1 MVSLCQNLNPANS
14 TSTLDYRVTT
24 EPKLQVDEF
33 STTST
38 SKYENRIRV
47 IRDLTEIHEAT
58 WVNSDRVSIRVYVKY
73 LRYATIMTRDLLV
86 TDDNRRANNPIESQ
100 IQRWVTLNHPN
111 IMPFIGYDL
120 HDVPA
125 LVFSW
130 YKNGNISQ
138 YSKAHPEAD
147 RCRLLRDIC
156 RGLSYLHSLEP
167 NPIIHGSIK
176 PTNVIVGDLGQA
188 MLVDFGMAPD
198 IRALE
203 RHITLQDPDWTSF
216 RYMSP
221 ESIEEGVITTETDV
235 YSFGLLALEVLSGNA
250 PYHNLGHV
258 AAMIK
263 ITEGSTPL
271 PGDHPRIPYPSPAWD
286 MMQRCWATDPSKRP
300 VIEEVNVWIAEWHL
314 EGPRS

>member
-1 MVSLCQNLNPANS
+1 
-14 TSTLDYRVTT
+14 
-24 EPKLQVDEF
+24 
-33 STTST
+33 
-38 SKYENRIRV
+38 
-47 IRDLTEIHEAT
+47 
-58 WVNSDRVSIRVYVKY
+58 
-73 LRYATIMTRDLLV
+73 
-86 TDDNRRANNPIESQ
+86 
-100 IQRWVTLNHPN
+100 
-111 IMPFIGYDL
+111 
-120 HDVPA
+120 
-125 LVFSW
+125 
-130 YKNGNISQ
+130 
-138 YSKAHPEAD
+138 
-147 RCRLLRDIC
+147 
-156 RGLSYLHSLEP
+156 
-167 NPIIHGSIK
+167 
-176 PTNVIVGDLGQA
+176 

-235 YSFGLLALEVLSGNA
+235 YSFGLLALEVRINVILNTFRNWNVIRQVLSGNA

-300 VIEEVNVWIAEWHL
+300 VIEEVNVWVSLCHS
-314 EGPRS
+314 RSLDYLRASSSLNRLRNGIWRDLVLRYLAAVVAIVVALMTAVMVVVEVLPKKSG